1 MESNIISASDLLK
14 NLSEDYQSYKKD
26 FVFCQNEKELKK
38 AKFRLLLSIVFKEYT
53 KAIDDTDIIDT
64 NKEIPKKEAE
74 EDSDVF
80 ETSCADKDF
89 SPMVSPNGN
98 FGISLKNA
106 EKNSVPSKS
115 DSDDSE
121 VITET
126 CHIYDT
132 KITKEKT
139 KSTLISKTHKK
150 NIESSPDPAIKMN
163 KNSPVMLKIRNKFQ
177 SSPSTPSKL
186 LGTLTYQSGKLER
199 RTDNNFLE
207 DNFNLKTSHENCLPS
222 TPKFTSTVLAVERTV
237 LAEDSSDG
245 SFQGSPSI
253 LSRKKKR
260 SKIASSSIFDAQNPH
275 SSSSKEMEETNA
287 KNEFC
292 KSRNDE
298 SKSVKIPRS
307 CSTLGR
313 LQRFS
318 HGSRVIC
325 NM

>member
-14 NLSEDYQSYKKD
+14 NLSEDYQSYEKD

-53 KAIDDTDIIDT
+53 KAIDNTDTIDT
-64 NKEIPKKEAE
+64 NNEIPKKEAD

-98 FGISLKNA
+98 FGISLKNT
-106 EKNSVPSKS
+106 EQNSVPSKS

-139 KSTLISKTHKK
+139 KSKLISKTHKK

-207 DNFNLKTSHENCLPS
+207 DNSNL
-222 TPKFTSTVLAVERTV
+222 
-237 LAEDSSDG
+237 G
-245 SFQGSPSI
+245 
-253 LSRKKKR
+253 
-260 SKIASSSIFDAQNPH
+260 
-275 SSSSKEMEETNA
+275 
-287 KNEFC
+287 
-292 KSRNDE
+292 
-298 SKSVKIPRS
+298 
-307 CSTLGR
+307 
-313 LQRFS
+313 
-318 HGSRVIC
+318 
-325 NM
+325 

>member
-1 MESNIISASDLLK
+1 MT
-14 NLSEDYQSYKKD
+14 
-26 FVFCQNEKELKK
+26 F
-38 AKFRLLLSIVFKEYT
+38 
-53 KAIDDTDIIDT
+53 
-64 NKEIPKKEAE
+64 NKEIPKKEAD

-98 FGISLKNA
+98 FGISLKNT

-139 KSTLISKTHKK
+139 RSKLISKTHKK
-150 NIESSPDPAIKMN
+150 NMESSPDPSIKMN

-207 DNFNLKTSHENCLPS
+207 DISNL
-222 TPKFTSTVLAVERTV
+222 
-237 LAEDSSDG
+237 G
-245 SFQGSPSI
+245 
-253 LSRKKKR
+253 
-260 SKIASSSIFDAQNPH
+260 
-275 SSSSKEMEETNA
+275 
-287 KNEFC
+287 
-292 KSRNDE
+292 
-298 SKSVKIPRS
+298 
-307 CSTLGR
+307 
-313 LQRFS
+313 
-318 HGSRVIC
+318 
-325 NM
+325 